1 LQQALRTYPATM
13 EADMAFDPESILT
26 VQPIPNLADEV
37 NQIRLDT
44 AEVVGK
50 RIIPNERL
58 LAQRW
63 NDDSEATALYNDI
76 VGEIKERNLWAPHLP
91 QEYGG
96 NDFGFLA
103 HAYMNEIVAWSGMA
117 SPMFGVVAPNSGNQK
132 VLVKYATPEQ
142 KKKWL
147 EPLVRGETQS
157 CFSMTEP
164 DNAGSDP
171 RSIQTRAVRD
181 GDEWVITGHKWFTSN
196 AVRADW
202 ALVMARTEEPDGRG
216 GTNDKMS
223 QFIVPTDAEGF
234 EIIRSV
240 PVWGHAGGDHC
251 EIKYNGVRI
260 PHENMLGSEGQGHAA
275 AQERLGAGRVYHCMN
290 CVGQMWRA
298 FDLMAKRAIER
309 QVHGGKLETKQFIQG
324 FIADSYMDIQ
334 AARLMVVH
342 CAEVIESGADSRT
355 EISSIKV
362 FVPAAFTRVVDRA
375 IQVFGAKGVS
385 GDTPLAGMYLGA
397 RTLRLADGPDE
408 VHRILIAKNVFKQ
421 YHNGQS
427 WDFGI

>member
-1 LQQALRTYPATM
+1 
-13 EADMAFDPESILT
+13 MAYNPESVLT
-26 VQPIPNLADEV
+26 VQPIPTLSDEV

-50 RIIPNERL
+50 RIIPNEPL

-63 NDDSEATALYNDI
+63 NGNEEAQKLHGDI
-76 VGEIKERNLWAPHLP
+76 VGEIKERSLWAPHLP
-91 QEYGG
+91 EEYGG
-96 NDFGFLA
+96 NDLGFIA
-103 HAYMNEIVAWSGMA
+103 HAYMNEIVAWSPGA
-117 SPMFGVVAPNSGNQK
+117 APMFGVVAPNSGNQK

-202 ALVMARTEEPDGRG
+202 ALVMARTEEPDGDG
-216 GTNDKMS
+216 GVNEKMS
-223 QFIVPTDAEGF
+223 QFIVPTDSEGF
-234 EIIRSV
+234 EIVRSV
-240 PVWGHAGGDHC
+240 PVWGHSGGHHC
-251 EIKYNGVRI
+251 EIKYNGVRV
-260 PHENMLGSEGQGHAA
+260 PHENMLGSKGQGHAA

-290 CVGQMWRA
+290 SIGAMWRA
-298 FDLMAKRAIER
+298 FDLMVKRSIER

-334 AARLMVVH
+334 SARLMTIH
-342 CAEVIESGADSRT
+342 CAEVMESGADART

-362 FVPAAFTRVVDRA
+362 FVPAAYHRVVDRA

-385 GDTPLAGMYLGA
+385 GDTPLAGMYMGA

-408 VHRILIAKNVFKQ
+408 VHRILIAKNVLRH
-421 YHNGQS
+421 YHNGLS
-427 WDFGI
+427 WDFGV

>member
-1 LQQALRTYPATM
+1 
-13 EADMAFDPESILT
+13 MAFNPDSILT
-26 VQPIPNLADEV
+26 VQPIPNLSDEV
-37 NQIRLDT
+37 NQVRLDT
-44 AEVVGK
+44 AEIVGK
-50 RIIPNERL
+50 RIIPNEQL
-58 LAQRW
+58 IAERW
-63 NDDSEATALYNDI
+63 SGNEDGKKLWQDI
-76 VGEIKERNLWAPHLP
+76 VGEVKERKLWAPHLP
-91 QEYGG
+91 EEYGG
-96 NDFGFLA
+96 SDLGFLA
-103 HAYMNEIVAWSGMA
+103 HAYMNEILAWSGVA
-117 SPMFGVVAPNSGNQK
+117 APMFGVVAPNSGNQK
-132 VLVKYATPEQ
+132 VLVRYGTPEQ

-147 EPLVRGETQS
+147 EPLVAGETQS

-181 GDEWVITGHKWFTSN
+181 GDEWVINGHKWFTSN

-202 ALVMARTEEPDGRG
+202 ALVMARTEEPDGQG
-216 GTNDKMS
+216 GTNEKMS
-223 QFIVPTDAEGF
+223 QFIVPTDSPGF
-234 EIIRSV
+234 EIVRSV
-240 PVWGHAGGDHC
+240 PVWGHTGGHHC
-251 EIKYNGVRI
+251 EIKYKDVRV
-260 PHENMLGSEGQGHAA
+260 PHENMLGREGEGHAA

-290 CVGQMWRA
+290 SIGRMWRA
-298 FDLMAKRAIER
+298 FDLMVKRSIER

-334 AARLMVVH
+334 AARLMTIH
-342 CAEVIESGADSRT
+342 CAEVMESGADPRT

-362 FVPAAFTRVVDRA
+362 FVPAAYHRVVDRA

-408 VHRILIAKNVFKQ
+408 VHRILIAKNVLKH
-421 YHNGQS
+421 YHDGLS

>member
-1 LQQALRTYPATM
+1 MTFNP
-13 EADMAFDPESILT
+13 DSILT
-26 VQPIPNLADEV
+26 VQPIPNLSDEV
-37 NQIRLDT
+37 NQVRLDT
-44 AEVVGK
+44 AEIVGK
-50 RIIPNERL
+50 RIIPNEKT

-63 NDDSEATALYNDI
+63 SGNEDAKKLWQDI
-76 VGEIKERNLWAPHLP
+76 VGEVKERKLWAPHLP
-91 QEYGG
+91 EEYGG
-96 NDFGFLA
+96 TNMGFLS
-103 HAYMNEIVAWSGMA
+103 HAYMNEILAWSGVA
-117 SPMFGVVAPNSGNQK
+117 APMFGVVAPNSGNQK
-132 VLVKYATPEQ
+132 VLVRYGTPEQ

-181 GDEWVITGHKWFTSN
+181 GDEWVINGHKWFTSN

-202 ALVMARTEEPDGRG
+202 ALVMARTQEDDGEG

-223 QFIVPTDAEGF
+223 QFIVPTDSPGF
-234 EIIRSV
+234 EIVRSV
-240 PVWGHAGGDHC
+240 PVWGHTGGHHC
-251 EIKYNGVRI
+251 EIKYTNVRI
-260 PHENMLGSEGQGHAA
+260 PHENMLGREGQGHAA

-290 CVGQMWRA
+290 SIGHMWRA
-298 FDLMAKRAIER
+298 FDLMVKRAIER
-309 QVHGGKLETKQFIQG
+309 KVHGGTLETKQFIQG
-324 FIADSYMDIQ
+324 FVADSYMDIQ
-334 AARLMVVH
+334 AARLMTIH
-342 CAEVIESGADSRT
+342 CAEVIESGADPRT

-362 FVPAAFTRVVDRA
+362 FVPAAYHRVVDRA

-408 VHRILIAKNVFKQ
+408 VHRILIAKNVFKH
-421 YHNGQS
+421 YHDGLS

>member
-1 LQQALRTYPATM
+1 
-13 EADMAFDPESILT
+13 MAYNPESVLT
-26 VQPIPNLADEV
+26 VQPIPTLSDEV

-50 RIIPNERL
+50 RIIPNEPL

-63 NDDSEATALYNDI
+63 NGNEEAQKLHADI
-76 VGEIKERNLWAPHLP
+76 VGEIKERSLWAPHLP
-91 QEYGG
+91 EEYGG
-96 NDFGFLA
+96 NDLGFIA
-103 HAYMNEIVAWSGMA
+103 HAYMNEIVAWSPGA
-117 SPMFGVVAPNSGNQK
+117 APMFGVVAPNSGNQK

-202 ALVMARTEEPDGRG
+202 ALVMARTEEPDGDG
-216 GTNDKMS
+216 GVNEKMS
-223 QFIVPTDAEGF
+223 QFIVPTDSEGF
-234 EIIRSV
+234 EIVRSV
-240 PVWGHAGGDHC
+240 PVWGHSGGHHC
-251 EIKYNGVRI
+251 EIKYNGVRV
-260 PHENMLGSEGQGHAA
+260 PHENMLGSKGQGHAA

-290 CVGQMWRA
+290 SIGAMWRA
-298 FDLMAKRAIER
+298 FDLMVKRSIER

-334 AARLMVVH
+334 SARLMTIH
-342 CAEVIESGADSRT
+342 CAEVMESGADART

-362 FVPAAFTRVVDRA
+362 FVPAAYHRVVDRA

-385 GDTPLAGMYLGA
+385 GDTPLAGMYMGA

-408 VHRILIAKNVFKQ
+408 VHRILIAKNVLRH
-421 YHNGQS
+421 YHNGLS
-427 WDFGI
+427 WDFGV